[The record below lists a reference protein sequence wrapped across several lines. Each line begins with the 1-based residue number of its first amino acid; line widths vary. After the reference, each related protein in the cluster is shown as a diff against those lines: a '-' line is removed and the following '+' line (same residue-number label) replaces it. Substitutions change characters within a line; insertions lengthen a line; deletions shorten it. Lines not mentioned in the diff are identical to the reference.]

1 MMCVNRI
8 LRGVLLVAIAAC
20 SPAAP
25 TSHTIDDLFD
35 RQEVH
40 VPMRDGVRLFTV
52 ILTPKDSAGEALPFI
67 LSRTPYGTSNWG
79 GTSGILHGFDAL
91 IEDGYIFVF
100 QDIRGRYQSEG
111 DFIMNRAPCQVRDD
125 ACMDE
130 ATDTW
135 DTVDWLLANV
145 PDNNGRVGQLG
156 ISYPGYLT
164 NMTAFGPHPAIKA
177 LSPQATMGDG
187 WMGDDFFHQGAFRLS
202 YGLEYAWEM
211 EASSDQSV
219 MPTPGRYDTYDWY
232 RSFDTL
238 GELADAVGAWDWPTW
253 RLFVEHPTYDDEWT
267 GRSTPQRLNHA
278 PVPTLTVGGWWDQED
293 MWGAPHT
300 YASMEAND
308 TTGINHLVLGP
319 WQHGQWY
326 TDSGDSLGNVP
337 WGNSTSDYFR
347 HRIEAPF
354 FAYWLKDKGDGKLAE
369 AILFDSGAHEW
380 KEFDRWPA
388 SEAVTANLYFGPDG
402 TLSFDAPAAASAFDA
417 YVSDPAHPVPYRHR
431 PIEWTYDPRG
441 SGWGSWMT
449 QDQRFVDGRP
459 DVLIYQ
465 TDPLTEP
472 VTVAGN
478 VVARLFASTTG
489 TDADWVVKLIDVYP
503 DSVADRP
510 WLGGYEL
517 MICGE
522 IMRGRYRN
530 SWQVPEPI
538 PANRPTAFTVDMHQQ
553 AYTFEPGH
561 RIMVQVQST
570 WFPVHDRN
578 PQTFVENIFRAEAG
592 DYQAQEHRIHRSTRL
607 PSHLELDLIP
617 LRSSSALQG
626 NPSS

>member
-1 MMCVNRI
+1 MPTLSPR
-8 LRGVLLVAIAAC
+8 LGTLTSLLVLATVFGTAGCA
-20 SPAAP
+20 PDAAAP
-25 TSHTIDDLFD
+25 ARTVDELFN
-35 RQEVH
+35 RQEVRI
-40 VPMRDGVRLFTV
+40 PMRDGTHLFTV
-52 ILTPKDSAGEALPFI
+52 ILTPKRQGSEALPFI
-67 LSRTPYGTSNWG
+67 LSRTPYGTAQWG

-100 QDIRGRYQSEG
+100 QDIRGRYESEG
-111 DFIMNRAPCQVRDD
+111 DFVMNRAPCEVRDD
-125 ACMDE
+125 SCVDE

-145 PDNNGRVGQLG
+145 PNNNGRVGQLG

-211 EASSDQSV
+211 EASSDESIL
-219 MPTPGRYDTYDWY
+219 PTPGRYDTYDWY
-232 RSFDTL
+232 RSFDTHQ
-238 GELADAVGAWDWPTW
+238 ELADAVGAWDWPTW
-253 RLFVEHPTYDDEWT
+253 NLFVNHPTYDEEWQA
-267 GRSTPQRLNHA
+267 RSVPRRLHKA
-278 PVPTLTVGGWWDQED
+278 PVATLSVGGWWDQED
-293 MWGAPHT
+293 MWGAQHT

-308 TTGINHLVLGP
+308 TAGINHIVLGP
-319 WQHGQWY
+319 WMHGQWY
-326 TDSGDSLGNVP
+326 TDSGDSLGRVP
-337 WGNSTSDYFR
+337 WGSATSDYFR
-347 HRIEAPF
+347 YDIEAPF
-354 FAYWLKDKGDGKLAE
+354 FAHYLKDEGDGKTAD
-369 AILFDSGAHEW
+369 ATLFDSGAHEW
-380 KEFDRWPA
+380 KTFDRWPP
-388 SEAVTANLYFGPDG
+388 SNSVTTNLYFGADG
-402 TLSFDAPAAASAFDA
+402 TLSFDAPTSSSGYDA
-417 YVSDPAHPVPYRHR
+417 YISDPAHPIPYRHR

-441 SGWGSWMT
+441 SGWDPWMT
-449 QDQRFVDGRP
+449 EDQRFVDGRP
-459 DVLIYQ
+459 DVLVYQ
-465 TDPLTEP
+465 TGPLTEP

-478 VVARLFASTTG
+478 VAAKLFASTTG

-530 SWQVPEPI
+530 SWEKPEAI
-538 PANRPTAFTVDMHQQ
+538 PANTPTAFTVDMHQQ

-561 RIMVQVQST
+561 RIMAQVQST

-578 PQTFVENIFRAEAG
+578 PQTFVENIFHAKAS
-592 DYQAQEHRIHRSTRL
+592 DYKAQEHRILRSARM
-607 PSHLELDLIP
+607 PSHLEIDLIP
-617 LRSSSALQG
+617 AG
-626 NPSS
+626 M